1 VNRATPPDRLAGYE
15 PAGFWDEAFSGRGE
29 VRPQYAALLDALAR
43 EDLEAR
49 RAALVEE
56 MEADGVVFAGADG
69 VRPFIVD
76 PVPRIIGA
84 GEWMLLERGIAQRV
98 RALNAFVADVYGDR
112 RIVREGIVPARV
124 VDEAEYHEPLLA
136 GVEVRNDAWATVA
149 GLDLV
154 RGADGRFTV
163 LEDNLRTPSG
173 VAYAL
178 AAREKVAAALAGAAR
193 EGGEAVREVGEA
205 VREAGEA
212 VQDRGGAA
220 REGERPFAPRPV
232 DPLAFELLGEALC
245 DAAPEGVDEPLV
257 VLLSDGPGN
266 SAWWEHRVL
275 AERVGLPIVA
285 LADLERRGAE
295 LVACLEDG
303 TKRVDVVYRRTDLDR
318 LAVGDE
324 LTAVGEAL
332 LEPWRKGRIGL
343 ANAFGTGV
351 ADDKLAHAYVEAMVD
366 FYLGEAPVLQSVPT
380 YDLGDPDILHGA
392 LDRLEELVVKPRAG
406 YGGEGVVICPHAT
419 DQQVAEVREAVLA
432 EPQRYIAQETV
443 ALSRHP
449 TVIDGR
455 LEPRHVDLRPFAYSG
470 ARVAVL
476 PGGLTRVA
484 FGAGAMVVNSSQNG
498 GGKDTWVMA

>member
-1 VNRATPPDRLAGYE
+1 MNHATPPDGLASYE
-15 PAGFWDEAFSGRGE
+15 PAGFWDEAFSNRGE
-29 VRPQYAALLDALAR
+29 VRPHYSAVLDALTR
-43 EDLEAR
+43 EDLDAR

-56 MEADGVVFAGADG
+56 MEADGVVFAGAG
-69 VRPFIVD
+69 GIRPFLVD
-76 PVPRIIGA
+76 PVPRVIA
-84 GEWMLLERGIAQRV
+84 AEEWTLLERGIAQRV

-112 RIVREGIVPARV
+112 RIVREGVVPSRV
-124 VDEAEYHEPLLA
+124 VDQAEYHEPLLA
-136 GVEVRNDAWATVA
+136 GIAVRHDAWATVA

-173 VAYAL
+173 VAYAV
-178 AAREKVAAALAGAAR
+178 AAREKVWGGLAEAAR
-193 EGGEAVREVGEA
+193 AE
-205 VREAGEA
+205 
-212 VQDRGGAA
+212 GGAA
-220 REGERPFAPRPV
+220 HDGAQSDRLLEPRPI
-232 DPLAFELLGEALC
+232 DPLAFELLDEALRA
-245 DAAPEGVDEPLV
+245 AAPEGVDEPFV

-275 AERVGLPIVA
+275 AERLGIAVVT
-285 LADLERRGAE
+285 LADLDQRGAE
-295 LVACLEDG
+295 LVACLEG
-303 TKRVDVVYRRTDLDR
+303 GERRVDVVYRRTDVDR
-318 LAVGDE
+318 LAVGEE

-366 FYLGEAPVLQSVPT
+366 FYLGEAPVLTSVPT
-380 YDLGDPDILHGA
+380 YDLGDPEVLPGA
-392 LDRLEELVVKPRAG
+392 LERLEELVVKPRGG
-406 YGGEGVVICPHAT
+406 YGGVGVVICPHAT
-419 DQQVAEVREAVLA
+419 DQHVAEARDAILA
-432 EPQRYIAQETV
+432 EPQRFIAQETV

-449 TVIDGR
+449 TVVDGR

-484 FGAGAMVVNSSQNG
+484 FGAGALVVNSSQNG
-498 GGKDTWVMA
+498 GGKDTWVMP

>member
-1 VNRATPPDRLAGYE
+1 MHSDLLESYE

-29 VRPQYAALLDALAR
+29 ARPHYSALLDELTR
-43 EDLEAR
+43 EDLEGR
-49 RAALVEE
+49 RAALVAE
-56 MEADGVVFAGADG
+56 MEADGVVFAGAGG
-69 VRPFIVD
+69 VRPFLVD
-76 PVPRIIGA
+76 PVPRVIA
-84 GEWMLLERGIAQRV
+84 ADEWTPLERGIAQRV
-98 RALNAFVADVYGDR
+98 RALNGFVADVYADR
-112 RIVREGIVPARV
+112 RIVREGVVPARV

-136 GVEVRNDAWATVA
+136 GVEVRHDAWATVA

-154 RGADGRFTV
+154 RGADGRFAV

-178 AAREKVAAALAGAAR
+178 AARRKVTGALPEEGRAGL
-193 EGGEAVREVGEA
+193 
-205 VREAGEA
+205 
-212 VQDRGGAA
+212 D
-220 REGERPFAPRPV
+220 PRPV
-232 DPLAFELLGEALC
+232 DPLAFELLGAALR
-245 DAAPEGVDEPLV
+245 DAAPEGVDEPFV

-275 AERVGLPIVA
+275 AERLEVPI
-285 LADLERRGAE
+285 LTLGDIERRGSG
-295 LVACLEDG
+295 LFACLEEG
-303 TKRVDVVYRRTDLDR
+303 KRRIDVVYRRTDLDR

-324 LTAVGEAL
+324 LTVVGEAL
-332 LEPWRKGRIGL
+332 LEPWREGRIGL
-343 ANAFGTGV
+343 ANGFGTGV
-351 ADDKLAHAYVEAMVD
+351 ADDKLAHAYVEEMID
-366 FYLGEAPVLQSVPT
+366 FYLGEAPVLPSVPT
-380 YDLGDPDILHGA
+380 YDLGDPEVLPGA
-392 LDRLEELVVKPRAG
+392 LERLEELVVKPRAG

-419 DQQVAEVREAVLA
+419 DQQVAEVREAVLT
-432 EPQRYIAQETV
+432 EPQRFIAQETV

-498 GGKDTWVMA
+498 GGKDTWVMPS